1 MKQVIVLCLLVALAC
16 SFSFFKKGKSITN
29 DYDCPHDKEVTCIDD
44 INKAF
49 AACEKAAQ
57 EKGKDVPVDLDCMKY
72 FAQMGEECWDCICWV
87 AEVQKLHIFGC

>member
-1 MKQVIVLCLLVALAC
+1 MKQVIVLFLLVALAC
-16 SFSFFKKGKSITN
+16 SFNFFKKNHITN
-29 DYDCPHDKEVTCIDD
+29 DYDCPHDEEVRCIDD

-72 FAQMGEECWDCICWV
+72 FAQMGEDCWDCICWV
-87 AEVQKLHIFGC
+87 AQVQKMHIFGC

>member
-1 MKQVIVLCLLVALAC
+1 MKQVIVLFLLVALAC
-16 SFSFFKKGKSITN
+16 SFSFFKKGSITN

-72 FAQMGEECWDCICWV
+72 FAQMGEDCWDCICWV
-87 AEVQKLHIFGC
+87 AQVQKMHIFGC